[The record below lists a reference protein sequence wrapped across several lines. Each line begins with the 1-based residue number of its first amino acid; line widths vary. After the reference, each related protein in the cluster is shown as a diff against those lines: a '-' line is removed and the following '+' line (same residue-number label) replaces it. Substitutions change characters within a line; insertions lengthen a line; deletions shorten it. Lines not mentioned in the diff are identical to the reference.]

1 MEPAVV
7 LSYPSPGC
15 ALVTLG
21 RPRQRNAM
29 SEELT
34 AAWTAVLA
42 ELTRQRELRAVVVT
56 GQGSAF
62 CAGGDLGWIAAG
74 SPEDVDVESL
84 RARMIPFYRAWLAV
98 RELPVPVIAALNGP
112 AVGAGLCLALACDLR
127 YAAPSASLSAPFAF
141 LGMHPAMAATFLLPE
156 VAGLPLARELLYT
169 GRVLSAAEAAAAGL
183 VNAVVGEAELLAH
196 ALGVA
201 ARVAD
206 AAPLAVRLTK
216 AGLAQAPR
224 SYAEALAWEG
234 LAQPVTLASRDLREG
249 LAARAEHRTPR
260 FDGR

>member
-1 MEPAVV
+1 MQPAVV
-7 LSYPSPGC
+7 LTHPSPGC
-15 ALVTLG
+15 ALVTLA
-21 RPRQRNAM
+21 RPQVRNAM

-34 AAWTAVLA
+34 TAWSAVLA
-42 ELTRQRELRAVVVT
+42 ELAADRELRAVVVT

-98 RELPVPVIAALNGP
+98 RDLPVPVIAALNGP

-127 YAAPSASLSAPFAF
+127 YAAPSATLSAPFAF

-169 GRVLSAAEAAAAGL
+169 GRVLTATEAADAGL
-183 VNAVVGEAELLAH
+183 VTAVVAQADVLTH
-196 ALGVA
+196 ALEVA
-201 ARVAD
+201 ARVAT

-224 SYAEALAWEG
+224 SYAEALTWEG

-249 LAARAEHRTPR
+249 LAAQAERRTPR
-260 FDGR
+260 FVGR